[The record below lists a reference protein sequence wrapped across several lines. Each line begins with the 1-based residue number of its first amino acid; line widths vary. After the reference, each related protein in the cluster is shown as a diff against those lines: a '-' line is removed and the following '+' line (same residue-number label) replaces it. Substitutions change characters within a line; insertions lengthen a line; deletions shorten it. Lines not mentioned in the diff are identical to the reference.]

1 MKSDFSKI
9 MANNGRKIVDD
20 IEQAVAVI
28 VFASSTGLFF
38 EITKKELCD
47 QAKQDKIRYMMTHRI
62 FDDERLT
69 FVVL

>member
-1 MKSDFSKI
+1 MKPDFSKI
-9 MANNGRKIVDD
+9 IANNGRKIVDD
-20 IEQAVAVI
+20 IEEAVTVM

-38 EITKKELCD
+38 EITKKELYD
-47 QAKQDKIRYMMTHRI
+47 HAEQDKIRYMMTHRI